1 MIKCLFK
8 LPIPVL
14 QSHLGAL
21 KTVFFNKKGRN
32 CELKVYV
39 KVPKKAKRERNLTWQ
54 VSGCCQVREL
64 YTVIS
69 VLFYLSSSV
78 GEF

>member
-1 MIKCLFK
+1 MTLFFF
-8 LPIPVL
+8 
-14 QSHLGAL
+14 
-21 KTVFFNKKGRN
+21 FFNRKSRN
-32 CELKVYV
+32 CELKVC
-39 KVPKKAKRERNLTWQ
+39 KGTKKGEERERNLTWQ
-54 VSGCCQVREL
+54 VNGCCQVREL